1 MKGSRREILLVTCA
15 SIKWSL
21 ALMKCLIWLEVAAFL
36 NLGEFDIVL
45 FVDGG
50 QVHGLLWCSRKGL

>member
-1 MKGSRREILLVTCA
+1 
-15 SIKWSL
+15 
-21 ALMKCLIWLEVAAFL
+21 MKCLIWLEVAAFL